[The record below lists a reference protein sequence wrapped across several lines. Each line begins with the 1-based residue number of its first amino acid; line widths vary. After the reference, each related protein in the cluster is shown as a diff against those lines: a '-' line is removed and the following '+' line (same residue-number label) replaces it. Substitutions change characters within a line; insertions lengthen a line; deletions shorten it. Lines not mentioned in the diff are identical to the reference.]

1 MGLSSAGMI
10 KTITTGSC
18 LISARVEAHGPV
30 CCGEKRKLMSFPGD
44 KGAQTALTEIYLNQ
58 DESSLI
64 AETEEE
70 EEKCHCGHCRVETRG
85 GEMGVEGTRYT
96 ALYTTLYRLYRLYN
110 SLHTASLQS

>member
-1 MGLSSAGMI
+1 
-10 KTITTGSC
+10 
-18 LISARVEAHGPV
+18 
-30 CCGEKRKLMSFPGD
+30 MSFPGD

-110 SLHTASLQS
+110 SLHRQSAVLILLLLLASSLHRTFKIFSSQKVFFPSSN

>member
-1 MGLSSAGMI
+1 
-10 KTITTGSC
+10 
-18 LISARVEAHGPV
+18 
-30 CCGEKRKLMSFPGD
+30 MSFPGD

-110 SLHTASLQS
+110 SLHRQSAVLILLLLLASSLHRTFKIFSSQKVFFPLSN

>member
-1 MGLSSAGMI
+1 
-10 KTITTGSC
+10 
-18 LISARVEAHGPV
+18 
-30 CCGEKRKLMSFPGD
+30 MSFPGD

-110 SLHTASLQS
+110 SLHRQSAVLILLLLLASSLHRTFKIFSSKKVFFPSSN